1 MKIDAWLKELKVPPE
16 AYRVVVLLPLVH
28 VAWADGKV
36 QRAERD
42 LIVRIANE
50 QGLLEH
56 GGREVLERWL
66 AEPPPAQQI
75 QTDLALLNE
84 LSRGSLAQ
92 RAAYDADD
100 LQLLLAWCQD
110 VADAAG
116 GLLGLRSSR
125 RDDEAKALHR
135 IAAALD
141 ITDAKHWQ
149 AKLAR

>member
-1 MKIDAWLKELKVPPE
+1 MKIESWLAELRVPRE

-36 QRAERD
+36 QRAEHD
-42 LIVRIANE
+42 LIMKIATE

-66 AEPPPAQQI
+66 ADPPPESQLKA
-75 QTDLALLNE
+75 DLALLNE
-84 LSRGSLAQ
+84 LSRGSGSSTA
-92 RAAYDADD
+92 RFDADD

-116 GLLGLRSSR
+116 GFLGLRSTR
-125 RDDEAKALHR
+125 RDEEHLALKQ
-135 IAAALD
+135 IASALD
-141 ITDAKHWQ
+141 INNSRSWQ
-149 AKLAR
+149 AMLPR